1 MPRPQ
6 DSGPVE
12 RSILYWIRLY
22 IARFFYTTNSQI
34 RRLSSLRSRRLEVT
48 GARKEERTGR
58 ARETREG
65 SESTPSRV
73 SLAFFLAPIFSKRLL
88 QRLANPTQKY
98 QKKTTHTLHMESVYQ
113 NISFWW
119 ANWLGSKICF
129 VIRVYGAVLSCV
141 CGFFKR
147 KIFSAYSKYKNVLL

>member
-6 DSGPVE
+6 DSGQVE
-12 RSILYWIRLY
+12 RSILNWIRLY

-48 GARKEERTGR
+48 GARKNG
-58 ARETREG
+58 ARERDTRGEWEHPVACLPRILSCTHFFQAPSSKA
-65 SESTPSRV
+65 SESHPKM
-73 SLAFFLAPIFSKRLL
+73 P
-88 QRLANPTQKY
+88 
-98 QKKTTHTLHMESVYQ
+98 KKEKQNTLHMESVYQ

-147 KIFSAYSKYKNVLL
+147 KIFSPYSWVSF

>member
-6 DSGPVE
+6 DSGQVE
-12 RSILYWIRLY
+12 RSILNWIRLY

-48 GARKEERTGR
+48 GARKNG
-58 ARETREG
+58 ARERDTRGEWEHPVACLPRILSCTHFFQAPSSKA
-65 SESTPSRV
+65 SESHPKM
-73 SLAFFLAPIFSKRLL
+73 P
-88 QRLANPTQKY
+88 
-98 QKKTTHTLHMESVYQ
+98 KKEKQNTLHMESVYQ

-147 KIFSAYSKYKNVLL
+147 KIFSSYSWVSF

>member
-65 SESTPSRV
+65 SGSTPSRV

-98 QKKTTHTLHMESVYQ
+98 QKKKKHTHSAYGERLPKYFVLVSELTGV
-113 NISFWW
+113 N
-119 ANWLGSKICF
+119 